1 MGWCL
6 GLEVH
11 ALRGSA
17 PVRSSAARAA
27 LGLTGNTPHK
37 ACTYL
42 SQPPILRHTRQTYCP
57 VSTMRPLL
65 PVTLIL
71 LLAACGDGESLL
83 PPDARLPDGGR
94 YRGEVVNGLLQG
106 EGRIDYPNGSWYA
119 GSFKDGQWHGQGEWH
134 GQNGEVY
141 RGQFAEGLF
150 QGLGDLTTPGSHYA
164 GTFSHGRRDG
174 EGTLKQADQTY
185 RGQFKDD
192 QYEGAGELELADGSR
207 YQGLFAKGKPNG
219 AGVRSDASGNQFS
232 GRFVDGLLQGSG
244 TYDSVD
250 GEQYIGEFK
259 DNRLEGRGR
268 YESAEGDVWIGEF
281 KDGSLVGEGELLGS
295 DGSHYKGGFVDWH
308 FSGQGSLQLADGS
321 QYIGTFENDAYHG
334 KGRLTLSNGKVEGGT
349 WVNGV
354 RVRDEKGTLLPDPL
368 DLTLLNQGR
377 LLEDALARVP
387 PTAPAIQLYSLV
399 VAGDG
404 QQSVFLREAD
414 YVSNMLKV
422 RFGARGQVTLVN
434 HRDHMASR
442 PMATRENLTRA
453 ARTLAERSGPED
465 LVFIYLTSHGSRDH
479 QLVLDQPR
487 LQLADLSADELASAL
502 APLKER
508 DKVIVISACYSG
520 GYIAPLKDDRTVI
533 MTAAR
538 ADRVSFGCSEEADFT
553 YFGDALFAEAL
564 NQTDDLKQAF
574 ELARASVAER
584 ERKDGFEAS
593 EPQLWAPPA
602 VLAHWQHLRRQQ
614 AEEALRNAAQ
624 ATVEQQEKKPGNH

>member
-1 MGWCL
+1 
-6 GLEVH
+6 
-11 ALRGSA
+11 
-17 PVRSSAARAA
+17 
-27 LGLTGNTPHK
+27 
-37 ACTYL
+37 
-42 SQPPILRHTRQTYCP
+42 
-57 VSTMRPLL
+57 MRPLL
-65 PVTLIL
+65 PFALTL
-71 LLAACGDGESLL
+71 LLAACGDGEALS

-94 YRGEVVNGLLQG
+94 YRGQVVDGLLQG

-119 GSFKDGQWHGQGEWH
+119 GDFKDGQWHGQGEWH
-134 GQNGEVY
+134 GSNGEVY
-141 RGQFAEGLF
+141 RGQFAAGLF

-174 EGTLKQADQTY
+174 DGTLKQADQTY

-192 QYEGAGELELADGSR
+192 QYEGAGQLELADGSR

-232 GRFVDGLLQGSG
+232 GRFVDGQLQGSG

-268 YESAEGDVWIGEF
+268 YENVDGDVWIGEF
-281 KDGSLVGEGELLGS
+281 KDGALIGEGELLGS
-295 DGSHYKGGFVDWH
+295 DGSHYKGSFVDWRL
-308 FSGQGSLQLADGS
+308 SGHGSLQLPDGS
-321 QYIGTFENDAYHG
+321 KYIGGFDNDAYHG
-334 KGRLTLSNGKVEGGT
+334 QGKLTLANGKVESGY

-354 RVRDEKGTLLPDPL
+354 RVRDQKGKLLPDPL
-368 DLTLLNQGR
+368 DLALLNQGR
-377 LLEDALARVP
+377 LLDEALARVP
-387 PTAPAIQLYSLV
+387 RSAPPIQLYSLV
-399 VAGDG
+399 LAGDG

-434 HRDHMASR
+434 HRDQMTTR

-465 LVFIYLTSHGSRDH
+465 LVFIYLTSHGSADH

-487 LQLADLSADELASAL
+487 FQLADLAADELASAL
-502 APLKER
+502 APLKDR
-508 DKVIVISACYSG
+508 DKIIVISACYSG

-574 ELARASVAER
+574 ELARSSVAER
-584 ERKDGFEAS
+584 EGREGFEAS
-593 EPQLWAPPA
+593 EPQIWAPPA
-602 VLAHWQHLRRQQ
+602 VLAHWQRLRQQQ
-614 AEEALRNAAQ
+614 AEEALRNATQAQ
-624 ATVEQQEKKPGNH
+624 AQEQAKTPGTH

>member
-1 MGWCL
+1 
-6 GLEVH
+6 
-11 ALRGSA
+11 
-17 PVRSSAARAA
+17 
-27 LGLTGNTPHK
+27 
-37 ACTYL
+37 
-42 SQPPILRHTRQTYCP
+42 
-57 VSTMRPLL
+57 MRPLL
-65 PVTLIL
+65 PLALTL

-106 EGRIDYPNGSWYA
+106 QGRIDYPNGSWYA
-119 GSFKDGQWHGQGEWH
+119 GTFKDGQWHGQGEWH
-134 GQNGEVY
+134 GSNGEVY

-164 GTFSHGRRDG
+164 GTFKHGRRDG

-192 QYEGAGELELADGSR
+192 QYDGAGQLELADGSR
-207 YQGLFAKGKPNG
+207 YQGLFAKGQPNG
-219 AGVRSDASGNQFS
+219 DGVRSDASGNQFS
-232 GRFVDGLLQGSG
+232 GRFVNGQLQGSG

-281 KDGSLVGEGELLGS
+281 KDGSLIGEGEMLAS
-295 DGSHYKGGFVDWH
+295 DGSHYKGEFVDWR
-308 FSGQGSLQLADGS
+308 FDGQGTLQLADGS
-321 QYIGTFENDAYHG
+321 HYSGGFANDAYHG
-334 KGRLTLSNGKVEGGT
+334 AGRLTLANGKVQAGE

-354 RVRDEKGTLLPDPL
+354 RVRDQHGKLLPDPL
-368 DLTLLNQGR
+368 DLALLNQGR
-377 LLEDALARVP
+377 LLDEALANVP
-387 PTAPAIQLYSLV
+387 HSAPPIQLYSLV

-422 RFGARGQVTLVN
+422 RFGASGQVTLVN
-434 HRDHMASR
+434 HRDQLATR
-442 PMATRENLTRA
+442 PMATRESLSRA
-453 ARTLAERSGPED
+453 VRTLAERSGPED
-465 LVFIYLTSHGSRDH
+465 LVFIYLTSHGSADH

-487 LQLADLSADELASAL
+487 LQLADLSAAELSSAL
-502 APLKER
+502 APLKGR

-520 GYIAPLKDDRTVI
+520 GYIAPLKDERTVI

-553 YFGDALFAEAL
+553 YFGDALFAQAL

-574 ELARASVAER
+574 ELARATVAER
-584 ERKDGFEAS
+584 EQREGFEAS
-593 EPQLWAPPA
+593 EPQMWAPPA
-602 VLAHWQHLRRQQ
+602 VLAHWQCLRRQQ

-624 ATVEQQEKKPGNH
+624 ANVGEQAKTPGNH